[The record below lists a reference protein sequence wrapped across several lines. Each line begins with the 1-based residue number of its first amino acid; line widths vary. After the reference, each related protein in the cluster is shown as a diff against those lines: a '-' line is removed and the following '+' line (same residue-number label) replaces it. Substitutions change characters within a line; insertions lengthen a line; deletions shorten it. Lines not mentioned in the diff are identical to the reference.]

1 MLDKLNTQRTYA
13 LVGHGGAGKTS
24 VAEMI
29 LYNCKVI
36 QRLGRIEDGTTSLDF
51 EPEEIKRRGSVQ
63 PAFATFNWNKNQHF
77 LIDIPGDNNFIGD
90 IHYLLKAVDGVVFV
104 VDAIDGAKPLTKKIW
119 LEVKKLNLP
128 AIFFINKMDR
138 ERASYEM
145 AYQSLVDVLG
155 IKPVQLQ
162 LPIGAEADFKG
173 IVDILENRAY
183 YHSEDGRLD
192 PGDIPDDLAGKV
204 EEIRETAVEN
214 IAESDETL
222 MEKYLEEGMLTPE
235 EMNTGL
241 RAGVLSGELTP
252 VCAGAALENKGAVNL
267 LECIQNLLPSPLEHP
282 DWEGENGSSRKPHPE
297 EPFSGFVF
305 KTITDPFAGHLSLIR
320 VLSGKIAPD
329 MNLFNPV
336 RDEKEKLG
344 QLLFMEGKKQ
354 TPVKTE
360 VGPGAIVAAPKLKK
374 TATGDTLCQDG
385 SSFVLKKDDLPPCIL
400 SYALAAEVKGEED
413 KVFSAV
419 QRLLDEDI
427 NLKLAR
433 NEETGDMLLSGMGQL
448 HIETA
453 VEKAR
458 RRYKANI
465 VLKTP
470 KIPYRETIKGRAEI
484 QGRYKKQTGGR
495 GQFGDCWIRLEPRQR
510 GEGYEFEDAIVGG
523 AIPRQYIPAV
533 DKGIQES
540 AAKGVIAGYP
550 VVDFKVTLYDGS
562 YHTVDSSEMA
572 FKIAGSMAFKKAV
585 EQCRPALLE
594 PIVIVQVYVPDE
606 YMGDVIGDLSSKRG
620 KVLGSDSDK
629 GITEV
634 RAHVPMSE
642 ILQYA
647 QDLRSMT
654 GGQGTFTMEFD
665 HYEECPAPIAEK
677 VIAESKDHST
687 D

>member
-1 MLDKLNTQRTYA
+1 MLDKLGNQRTYA

-24 VAEMI
+24 VAEMVQ
-29 LYNCKVI
+29 YNCKAI
-36 QRLGRIEDGTTSLDF
+36 QRLGKIEEGTTSLDF

-63 PAFATFNWNKNQHF
+63 PGFATFIWDRNQHF
-77 LIDIPGDNNFIGD
+77 LVDIPGDNNFIGD
-90 IHYLLKAVDGVVFV
+90 ISYLLTAVDGVVFV
-104 VDAIDGAKPLTKKIW
+104 IDAIDGAKPLTKKIW
-119 LEVKKLNLP
+119 SEVKKLNLP

-138 ERASYEM
+138 ERANYEM
-145 AYQSLVDVLG
+145 AFQSLVDILG
-155 IKPVQLQ
+155 IKPVQLY
-162 LPIGAEADFKG
+162 LPIGAESNFKG
-173 IVDILENRAY
+173 VVDILENKAY
-183 YHSEDGRLD
+183 LFSEDGRLE
-192 PGDIPDDLAGKV
+192 PGDIPADMADMI
-204 EEIRETAVEN
+204 EEIREAAIEN

-222 MEKYLEEGMLTPE
+222 MEKYLEEGSLTSE
-235 EMNTGL
+235 EMYQGL
-241 RAGVLSGELTP
+241 RLGVLSGELSP
-252 VCAGAALENKGAVNL
+252 VSAGAALENKGGNRL
-267 LECIQNLLPSPLEHP
+267 LEDIQRLLPSPLEHP
-282 DWEGENGSSRKPHPE
+282 DWEGEDGSLRKPHPD
-297 EPFSGFVF
+297 EPVAAFVF
-305 KTITDPFAGHLSLIR
+305 KTITDPFAGHLSVMRI
-320 VLSGKIAPD
+320 LSGRLSPD
-329 MNLFNPV
+329 MTLFNPV
-336 RDEKEKLG
+336 KDEKEKLG
-344 QLLFMEGKKQ
+344 QLLFLEGKKQ

-360 VGPGAIVAAPKLKK
+360 LGPGAIVAAPKLKK
-374 TATGDTLCQDG
+374 TSTGDTLCQEGG
-385 SSFVLKKDDLPPCIL
+385 SFILKKDDLPPCIL

-413 KVFSAV
+413 KVFSAI

-427 NLKLAR
+427 NLTLAR

-453 VEKAR
+453 VEKAK

-470 KIPYRETIKGRAEI
+470 KIPFRETIKGRAEV

-510 GEGYEFEDAIVGG
+510 GDGYEFEDAIVGG
-523 AIPRQYIPAV
+523 SIPRQYIPAV
-533 DKGIQES
+533 DKGIQE
-540 AAKGVIAGYP
+540 AAVKGVIAGYP

-572 FKIAGSMAFKKAV
+572 FKIAGSLAFKKAV
-585 EQCRPALLE
+585 EQCKPTLLE
-594 PIVIVQVYVPDE
+594 PIVLVQVYVPDE

-629 GITEV
+629 GITEG

-654 GGQGTFTMEFD
+654 GGQGTFNMEFD

-677 VIAESKDHST
+677 IIAESKQAKEG
-687 D
+687 

>member
-1 MLDKLNTQRTYA
+1 MLDKLEKQRTYA
-13 LVGHGGAGKTS
+13 LIGHGGAGKTS

-29 LYNCKVI
+29 LYNSKAI
-36 QRLGRIEDGTTSLDF
+36 QRLGKIEEGTTCLDF

-63 PAFATFNWNKNQHF
+63 PGFSAFSWNKNRHY

-90 IHYLLKAVDGVVFV
+90 ISYLLHGVDGVVFV

-119 LEVKKLNLP
+119 SEAKKQGLP

-138 ERASYEM
+138 ERADFDM
-145 AYQSLVDVLG
+145 AYQSLVNTLG
-155 IKPVQLQ
+155 IKPVPLY
-162 LPIGAEADFKG
+162 LPIGAESDFRG
-173 IVDILENRAY
+173 MVDVLENKAY
-183 YHSEDGRLD
+183 LFSGDGVLT
-192 PGDIPDDLAGKV
+192 PGEVPAEMADIV
-204 EEIRETAVEN
+204 EEAREAAIEN
-214 IAESDETL
+214 IAESDEVL
-222 MEKYLEEGMLTPE
+222 MEKYLEEGSLTPE
-235 EMNTGL
+235 EMQQGL
-241 RAGVLSGELTP
+241 RAGVLSGEIVP
-252 VCAGAALENKGAVNL
+252 ICVGSALENKGGANL
-267 LECIQNLLPSPLEHP
+267 LDAVQQLLPSPLEHP
-282 DWEGENGSSRKPHPE
+282 AWQGKDGEVREASPDEH
-297 EPFSGFVF
+297 FSAFVF
-305 KTITDPFAGHLSLIR
+305 KTITDPFAGHLSVMR
-320 VLSGKIAPD
+320 VMSGKLSAD
-329 MNLFNPV
+329 MTLFNPLK
-336 RDEKEKLG
+336 DEKEKLG
-344 QLLFMEGKKQ
+344 QLLYLEGKKQ
-354 TPVKTE
+354 TPAKE
-360 VGPGAIVAAPKLKK
+360 ELGPGAIVAAPKLKK
-374 TATGDTLCQDG
+374 TTTGDTLCAEG
-385 SSFVLKKDDLPPCIL
+385 RLFVLQVEDLPPCIL
-400 SYALAAEVKGEED
+400 SYALAAEEKGEED

-427 NLKLAR
+427 NLRLAR

-470 KIPYRETIKGRAEI
+470 KIPYRETIKGRAEV

-533 DKGIQES
+533 DKGIQET
-540 AAKGVIAGYP
+540 AAKGVVAGYP

-562 YHTVDSSEMA
+562 YHSVDSSEMA
-572 FKIAGSMAFKKAV
+572 FKVAGSMAFKKAV
-585 EQCRPALLE
+585 EQCKPILLE
-594 PIVIVQVYVPDE
+594 PIVLVQVYVPDE

-677 VIAESKDHST
+677 IIAESKEAREG
-687 D
+687 

>member
-1 MLDKLNTQRTYA
+1 MLDKLENQRTYA

-29 LYNCKVI
+29 LYNCKAI
-36 QRLGRIEDGTTSLDF
+36 QRLGKIEEGTTTLDF

-63 PAFATFNWNKNQHF
+63 PAFATFAWDKNEHF
-77 LIDIPGDNNFIGD
+77 LVDIPGDNNFIGD
-90 IHYLLKAVDGVVFV
+90 ISYLLSAVDGVVFV
-104 VDAIDGAKPLTKKIW
+104 IDAIDGAKPLTKKIW
-119 LEVKKLNLP
+119 SETKKLNLP

-138 ERASYEM
+138 ERANYEM
-145 AYQSLVDVLG
+145 AYQSLIDILG
-155 IKPVQLQ
+155 IKPVQLY
-162 LPIGAEADFKG
+162 LPIGAETEFRG
-173 IVDILENRAY
+173 VVDILGNKAY
-183 YHSEDGRLD
+183 FFGEDGKLE
-192 PGDIPDDLAGKV
+192 PGDVPDDLADMV

-214 IAESDETL
+214 IAESDEVL
-222 MEKYLEEGMLTPE
+222 MEKYLEEGSLTSE
-235 EMNTGL
+235 EMYQGL
-241 RAGVLSGELTP
+241 RKGVLSGELTP
-252 VCAGAALENKGAVNL
+252 VCVGAALENKGGQKL
-267 LECIQNLLPSPLEHP
+267 LEGIQQLLPSPLEHP
-282 DWEGENGSSRKPHPE
+282 VWEGEDGSLRKPHPE
-297 EPFSGFVF
+297 EPVSAFVF
-305 KTITDPFAGHLSLIR
+305 KTITDPFAGHLSLMR
-320 VLSGKIAPD
+320 VMSGKLSPD
-329 MNLFNPV
+329 MNLFNPGK
-336 RDEKEKLG
+336 DEKEKLG
-344 QLLFMEGKKQ
+344 QLLFLEGKKQ
-354 TPVKTE
+354 IPVKKE
-360 VGPGAIVAAPKLKK
+360 VGPGAILAAPKLKK
-374 TATGDTLCQDG
+374 TRTGDTLCKEGG
-385 SSFVLKKDDLPPCIL
+385 SFILKKSDLPPCIL

-419 QRLLDEDI
+419 QRLLDEDV
-427 NLKLAR
+427 NLTLAR

-470 KIPYRETIKGRAEI
+470 KIPFRETIKGKAEV

-495 GQFGDCWIRLEPRQR
+495 GQFGDCWIRLEPKQR
-510 GEGYEFEDAIVGG
+510 GEGYEFVDAIVGG
-523 AIPRQYIPAV
+523 SIPRQYIPAV

-540 AAKGVIAGYP
+540 SAKGVIAGYP
-550 VVDFKVTLYDGS
+550 VVDFMVTLYDGS

-572 FKIAGSMAFKKAV
+572 FKIAGSMAFKKAF
-585 EQCRPALLE
+585 EQCKPTLLE
-594 PIVIVQVYVPDE
+594 PIVLVQVHVPDE

-677 VIAESKDHST
+677 IIEESREAKEG
-687 D
+687 

>member
-1 MLDKLNTQRTYA
+1 MLDKLENQRTYA

-29 LYNCKVI
+29 QYNCKAI
-36 QRLGRIEDGTTSLDF
+36 QRLGKIEEGTTALDF

-63 PAFATFNWNKNQHF
+63 PGFATFNWNKNQHF
-77 LIDIPGDNNFIGD
+77 LVDIPGDNNFIGD
-90 IHYLLKAVDGVVFV
+90 INYLLTAVDSVVFV
-104 VDAIDGAKPLTKKIW
+104 IDAIDGTKPLTKKIW
-119 LEVKKLNLP
+119 SETRKLNLP
-128 AIFFINKMDR
+128 ALFFINKMDR
-138 ERASYEM
+138 ERANYEM
-145 AYQSLVDVLG
+145 AYQSLIDILG
-155 IKPVQLQ
+155 IKPVQLYH
-162 LPIGAEADFKG
+162 PIGAESGFKG

-183 YHSEDGRLD
+183 FFAEDGKLT
-192 PGDIPDDLAGKV
+192 PGDIPEDMADMI
-204 EEIRETAVEN
+204 EETREAAVEN
-214 IAESDETL
+214 IAESDEEL
-222 MEKYLEEGMLTPE
+222 MEKYLEEGSLTSD
-235 EMNTGL
+235 EMYKGL
-241 RAGVLSGELTP
+241 RLGVLSGEIVP
-252 VCAGAALENKGAVNL
+252 ICVGAALENKGGQKLMEA
-267 LECIQNLLPSPLEHP
+267 IQQLLPSPLEHADWQGRDGTQRKSHP
-282 DWEGENGSSRKPHPE
+282 D
-297 EPFSGFVF
+297 EPVAAFVF
-305 KTITDPFAGHLSLIR
+305 KTITDPFAGHLSMMRI
-320 VLSGKIAPD
+320 LSGRLSPD
-329 MNLFNPV
+329 MTLANPV
-336 RDEKEKLG
+336 KEEKEKLG
-344 QLLFMEGKKQ
+344 QLLFLEGKKQ

-360 VGPGAIVAAPKLKK
+360 IGPGAIVAAPKLKK
-374 TATGDTLCQDG
+374 TTTGDTLCQEGG
-385 SSFVLKKDDLPPCIL
+385 SFILETEDLPPCIL

-419 QRLLDEDI
+419 QRLLDEDV
-427 NLKLAR
+427 NLTLAR

-458 RRYKANI
+458 RRYKASI

-470 KIPYRETIKGRAEI
+470 KIPFRETIKGKAEV

-510 GEGYEFEDAIVGG
+510 GEGYEFVDAIVGG

-533 DKGIQES
+533 DKGIQET

-562 YHTVDSSEMA
+562 YHSVDSSEMA

-585 EQCRPALLE
+585 EQCRPVLLE
-594 PIVIVQVYVPDE
+594 PIVLVQVYVPDE

-677 VIAESKDHST
+677 IIAESREDQAG
-687 D
+687 

>member
-1 MLDKLNTQRTYA
+1 MLDKLENQRTYA
-13 LVGHGGAGKTS
+13 LAGHGGAGKTS

-29 LYNCKVI
+29 QYNCKAV
-36 QRLGRIEDGTTSLDF
+36 QRMGKIEEGTTSLDF

-63 PAFATFNWNKNQHF
+63 PGFATFSWNKNQHF
-77 LIDIPGDNNFIGD
+77 LMDIPGDNNFIGD
-90 IHYLLKAVDGVVFV
+90 ISYLFTAVDGVVFV
-104 VDAIDGAKPLTKKIW
+104 VDAIDGAKPLTRKIW
-119 LEVKKLNLP
+119 SEARKLNLP

-145 AYQSLVDVLG
+145 AFQSLVDILG
-155 IKPVQLQ
+155 IKPVQLY

-173 IVDILENRAY
+173 IVDVLENKAY
-183 YHSEDGRLD
+183 FFGDDGKLE
-192 PGDIPDDLAGKV
+192 PGDIPDDMADTI
-204 EEIRETAVEN
+204 EEIRENAIEN
-214 IAESDETL
+214 IAESDEEL
-222 MEKYLEEGMLTPE
+222 MEKYLEEGSLSPE
-235 EMNTGL
+235 EMYKGL
-241 RAGVLSGELTP
+241 RIGVVSGEIVP
-252 VCAGAALENKGAVNL
+252 VCVGAALENKGGSNL
-267 LECIQNLLPSPLEHP
+267 LGAIQQLLPSPLEHP
-282 DWEGENGSSRKPHPE
+282 DWEGEDGSLRKSHPD
-297 EPFSGFVF
+297 EPVAAFVF
-305 KTITDPFAGHLSLIR
+305 KTINDPFAGHLSLMR
-320 VLSGKIAPD
+320 VMSGTIAPD

-336 RDEKEKLG
+336 KEEKEKLG
-344 QLLFMEGKKQ
+344 QLLFLEGKKQ

-360 VGPGAIVAAPKLKK
+360 LGPGSIVAAPKLKK
-374 TATGDTLCQDG
+374 TTTGDTLCKEG
-385 SSFVLKKDDLPPCIL
+385 TSFILKKEDLPPCIL

-419 QRLLDEDI
+419 QKLLDEDV
-427 NLKLAR
+427 NLTLAR

-448 HIETA
+448 HIEIA

-458 RRYKANI
+458 RRYKASI
-465 VLKTP
+465 LLKTP
-470 KIPYRETIKGRAEI
+470 KIPFRETIKGRTEV

-495 GQFGDCWIRLEPRQR
+495 GQFGDCWIKLEPRQR

-523 AIPRQYIPAV
+523 SIPRQYIPAV
-533 DKGIQES
+533 DKGIQEA

-550 VVDFKVTLYDGS
+550 VVDFKVILYDGS
-562 YHTVDSSEMA
+562 YHSVDSSEMA

-585 EQCRPALLE
+585 EQCKPTLLE
-594 PIVIVQVYVPDE
+594 PIVTVQVFVPDE

-677 VIAESKDHST
+677 IIQESREAREG
-687 D
+687 